1 MREQGRDSSHPY
13 EFFHAEDTT
22 KGEEHMTVD
31 ISDIE
36 NIVAQQNTWRQ
47 TQTINLIASE
57 NTPSEAVRRVQNSDF
72 MGRYAEGHPNE
83 GDKVNRY
90 YQGTRYIDEIERMAT
105 EEIIEL
111 FNARQADVRPIS
123 GNAANTAIALGFL
136 RGGDTII
143 ANSTDAGGHISHG
156 PVGVFG
162 RRIQN
167 RGQSLKLGGPNSIN
181 LYTLPLTEDHYHI
194 DAGKTIELIDRASP
208 QIVVM
213 GKSLFLFPEPV
224 SEVAAFCKT
233 KGIPLLYDGAHVLG
247 LIAGGE
253 FQSPLQEGATWMT
266 GSTHKTFPGPQRG
279 VILGNLDAE
288 DEKKYWPAADRGVFP
303 GSSSNHHLHSL
314 PALLVSIREMKK
326 YGRDYARQIVRNAQA
341 LGSSLDELGTPV
353 EARDFGYTKSHTIA
367 VDVSQWGGGVE
378 VAKRLEANDIIVNY
392 NMIPGDADP
401 RNPSGL
407 RIGVPEM
414 TRFGM
419 DERAMG
425 ELAQLIHDAI
435 REKNVKDQVHALRA
449 RFLEMKYV

>member
-1 MREQGRDSSHPY
+1 
-13 EFFHAEDTT
+13 
-22 KGEEHMTVD
+22 MTID
-31 ISDIE
+31 IRDIE
-36 NIVAQQNTWRQ
+36 NIIAQQNTWRQ

-90 YQGTRYIDEIERMAT
+90 YQGTRYIDQIERMAT
-105 EEIIEL
+105 EEIMDL
-111 FNARQADVRPIS
+111 FGARQADVRPIS
-123 GNAANTAIALGFL
+123 GNAANTALALGYL

-162 RRIQN
+162 RRIQQ
-167 RGQSLKLGGPNSIN
+167 RGQSLIVGRPNFVN
-181 LYTLPLTEDHYHI
+181 LHFLPLTEDRYHI
-194 DAGKTIELIDRASP
+194 DAAKTIELIERVSP

-233 KGIPLLYDGAHVLG
+233 KDIPLLYDGAHVLG
-247 LIAGGE
+247 LIAGGQ

-279 VILGNLDAE
+279 VILGNMDGE
-288 DEKKYWPAADRGVFP
+288 PEKKYWPAADRGVFP

-314 PALLVSIREMKK
+314 PALLVAIREMKAF
-326 YGRDYARQIVRNAQA
+326 GRDYAQQIVRNAQA
-341 LGSSLDELGTPV
+341 LGRSLDELGTPV
-353 EARDFGYTKSHTIA
+353 EAREFGYTRSHMIA
-367 VDVSQWGGGVE
+367 VNVAQWGGGVD

-392 NMIPGDADP
+392 NLLPGDADP

-425 ELAQLIHDAI
+425 ELAQLMHDAI
-435 REKNVKDQVHALRA
+435 RSKNVKSQVNALRG
-449 RFLEMKYV
+449 RFTEMKYV

>member
-1 MREQGRDSSHPY
+1 LTNL
-13 EFFHAEDTT
+13 EDKERT
-22 KGEEHMTVD
+22 HMTVD

-36 NIVAQQNTWRQ
+36 DIVARQNTWRQ

-90 YQGTRYIDEIERMAT
+90 YQGTRYIDEIESMAT
-105 EEIIEL
+105 KEILDL
-111 FNARQADVRPIS
+111 FDARQADVRPIS
-123 GNAANTAIALGFL
+123 GNAANTALALGWL

-156 PVGVFG
+156 AVGVFG
-162 RRIQN
+162 RRIQM
-167 RGQSLKLGGPNSIN
+167 RGQSLKVGGPNSIN
-181 LYTLPLTEDHYHI
+181 LHYLPLTGDHYHI
-194 DAGKTIELIDRASP
+194 DAQKTIELVDKVAP
-208 QIVVM
+208 QIVIM

-233 KGIPLLYDGAHVLG
+233 KDIPLLYDGAHVLG
-247 LIAGGE
+247 LIAGGQ
-253 FQSPLQEGATWMT
+253 FQDPLREGATWLT

-288 DEKKYWPAADRGVFP
+288 GEKKYWSAADRGVFP
-303 GSSSNHHLHSL
+303 GSSSNHHLHTL
-314 PALLVSIREMKK
+314 PALLVAIREMKK
-326 YGRDYARQIVRNAQA
+326 YGREYAAQIVRNAQA
-341 LGSSLDELGTPV
+341 LGRSLDELGTPV
-353 EARDFGYTKSHTIA
+353 EAREYGYTRSHTIA
-367 VDVSQWGGGVE
+367 VNVSQWGGGVE
-378 VAKRLEANDIIVNY
+378 VAKGLEGNDIIVNY
-392 NMIPGDADP
+392 NMVPGDTDP

-407 RIGVPEM
+407 RIGVPEV

-435 REKNVKDQVHALRA
+435 RGKNVKEQVHSLRR

>member
-1 MREQGRDSSHPY
+1 
-13 EFFHAEDTT
+13 
-22 KGEEHMTVD
+22 MTVD

-167 RGQSLKLGGPNSIN
+167 CGQSLKLGGPNSIN

-435 REKNVKDQVHALRA
+435 RGKNVKDQVHALRA

>member
-1 MREQGRDSSHPY
+1 
-13 EFFHAEDTT
+13 
-22 KGEEHMTVD
+22 MTID
-31 ISDIE
+31 IRDIE
-36 NIVAQQNTWRQ
+36 NIIAQQNTWRQ

-90 YQGTRYIDEIERMAT
+90 YQGTRYIDQIERMAT
-105 EEIIEL
+105 EEIMDL
-111 FNARQADVRPIS
+111 FGARQADVRPIS
-123 GNAANTAIALGFL
+123 GNAANTALALGYL

-162 RRIQN
+162 RRIQQ
-167 RGQSLKLGGPNSIN
+167 RGQSLIVGRPNFVN
-181 LYTLPLTEDHYHI
+181 LHFLPLTEDRYHI
-194 DAGKTIELIDRASP
+194 DAAKTIELIERVSP

-233 KGIPLLYDGAHVLG
+233 KDIPLLYDGAHVLG
-247 LIAGGE
+247 LIAGGQ

-279 VILGNLDAE
+279 VILGNMDGE
-288 DEKKYWPAADRGVFP
+288 TEKKYWPAADRGVFP

-314 PALLVSIREMKK
+314 PALLVAIREMKAF
-326 YGRDYARQIVRNAQA
+326 GRDYAQQIVRNAQA
-341 LGSSLDELGTPV
+341 LGRSLDELGTPV
-353 EARDFGYTKSHTIA
+353 EAREFGYTRSHMIA
-367 VDVSQWGGGVE
+367 VNVAQWGGGVD

-392 NMIPGDADP
+392 NLLPGDADP

-425 ELAQLIHDAI
+425 ELAQLMHDAI
-435 REKNVKDQVHALRA
+435 RSKNVKSQVNALRG
-449 RFLEMKYV
+449 RFTEMKYV

>member
-1 MREQGRDSSHPY
+1 
-13 EFFHAEDTT
+13 
-22 KGEEHMTVD
+22 MTVD

-36 NIVAQQNTWRQ
+36 NIIAQENTWRQ

-57 NTPSEAVRRVQNSDF
+57 NTPSEAVRRVQVSDF

-83 GDKVNRY
+83 GDKTNRY

-105 EEIIEL
+105 QEIIDL
-111 FNARQADVRPIS
+111 FNAKQADVRPIS
-123 GNAANTAIALGFL
+123 GNAANTAIAMGWL
-136 RGGDTII
+136 RGGDTVV

-167 RGQSLKLGGPNSIN
+167 RGQSLKLGSPNSIN
-181 LYTLPLTEDHYHI
+181 LHYLPLTGDHYHI
-194 DAGKTIELIDRASP
+194 DATKTIELIDRVSP
-208 QIVVM
+208 QLVVM

-233 KGIPLLYDGAHVLG
+233 RDIPLLYDAAHVLG

-266 GSTHKTFPGPQRG
+266 ASTHKTFPGPQRG
-279 VILGNLDAE
+279 VILGNLDDEA
-288 DEKKYWPAADRGVFP
+288 EKKYWPAADRGVFP
-303 GSSSNHHLHSL
+303 GTSSNHHLNTL
-314 PALLVSIREMKK
+314 PALVVATREMKK

-341 LGSSLDELGTPV
+341 LGRSLDELGTPV
-353 EARDFGYTKSHTIA
+353 EARDFGYTKSHMIA
-367 VDVSQWGGGVE
+367 VNVSQWDGGVE

-392 NMIPGDADP
+392 NMVPGDTDP

-435 REKNVKDQVHALRA
+435 RGKDVKEQVHGLRG

>member
-1 MREQGRDSSHPY
+1 
-13 EFFHAEDTT
+13 
-22 KGEEHMTVD
+22 MTVE

-36 NIVAQQNTWRQ
+36 NIIAQANTWRQ

-57 NTPSEAVRRVQNSDF
+57 NTPSEAVRRVLISDF

-90 YQGTRYIDEIERMAT
+90 YQGTHYIDEIERMAT
-105 EEIIEL
+105 EEIKDL
-111 FNARQADVRPIS
+111 FQARQADVRPIS
-123 GNAANTAIALGFL
+123 GNAANTAIVLGWL
-136 RGGDTII
+136 RGGDTVI

-156 PVGVFG
+156 PVGVLG
-162 RRIQN
+162 RRIQD
-167 RGQSLKLGGPNSIN
+167 RGQSLKLGGQNSVN
-181 LYTLPLTEDHYHI
+181 LHYLPLTEDHYHV
-194 DAGKTIELIDRASP
+194 DAQKTIELIDRISP
-208 QIVVM
+208 QLVVM

-247 LIAGGE
+247 LIAGGQ
-253 FQSPLQEGATWMT
+253 FQDPLHEGATWMT

-288 DEKKYWPAADRGVFP
+288 GEKKYWGAADRGVFP
-303 GSSSNHHLHSL
+303 GSSSNHHLYTL
-314 PALLVSIREMKK
+314 PALIVATREMKK
-326 YGRDYARQIVRNAQA
+326 YGHDYAAQIVRNAQA
-341 LGSSLDELGTPV
+341 LGRSLDELGTPV
-353 EARDFGYTKSHTIA
+353 EARDFGYTKSHMIA
-367 VDVSQWGGGVE
+367 VNVSQGGGGVE
-378 VAKRLEANDIIVNY
+378 VAKRLESNDIIVNY
-392 NMIPGDADP
+392 NMVPGDTDP

-407 RIGVPEM
+407 RIGVLEM

-435 REKNVKDQVHALRA
+435 DGKDVKSQVHDLRG
-449 RFLEMKYV
+449 RFVEMKYA